1 MNIVLTFD
9 NSYTQHAA
17 ALIASICVNCST
29 PVCFFI
35 ISDFIS
41 SENKKHIEDLIYK
54 YGQDVCFKFFDK
66 TEIKKF
72 PIGAGTA
79 NEYVTLATYYRLVIA
94 DILPQNIKKVIY
106 LDCDIIVNQD
116 LSDLWNIDMSNVCV
130 AALEEQEK
138 LSINAARRLNYSQK
152 YSYFNAGV
160 LLLNLEKIREQFS
173 FCDFVSYINEKQDK
187 IMFHDQ
193 DVLNS
198 FFHDSKM
205 FLPLKY
211 NVMDC
216 FMLKNASIP
225 RRYKQE
231 AKSIM
236 SPSIIHYSGPLK
248 PWHIEC
254 KNPYKYLYYKYL
266 NLTFWSH
273 YQAKKKYI
281 NPKDMAI
288 YKLKTMV
295 KVILEICH
303 IRYYSYI
310 KLQ

>member
-9 NSYTQHAA
+9 DSYTQHAA
-17 ALIASICVNCST
+17 ALIASICTNCST
-29 PVCFFI
+29 TVCFFI

-41 SENKKHIEDLIYK
+41 SDNIKHIEDLIYN
-54 YGQDVCFKFFDK
+54 YGQDVYFNFLDK
-66 TEIKKF
+66 SEIQKF

-79 NEYVTLATYYRLVIA
+79 NDYVTLATYYRLVIA

-116 LSDLWNIDMSNVCV
+116 LADLWNIDISNVCV

-138 LSINAARRLNYSQK
+138 LSTNGARRLNYSQK

-160 LLLNLEKIREQFS
+160 LLLNLGKIRQKFS
-173 FCDFVSYINEKQDK
+173 FCDFVSYIKEKEDK

-193 DVLNS
+193 DVLNA
-198 FFHDSKM
+198 FFHDSKK

-216 FMLKNASIP
+216 FMQKKAQIP
-225 RRYKQE
+225 RRYRQE
-231 AKSIM
+231 TNSIM

-248 PWHIEC
+248 PWHVEC
-254 KNPYKYLYYKYL
+254 KNPYKYLYFKYL
-266 NLTFWSH
+266 RLTFWSN
-273 YQAKKKYI
+273 YKAKKKYI
-281 NPKDMAI
+281 YPKDMVL
-288 YKLKTMV
+288 YKLKTIV
-295 KVILEICH
+295 KEILEICH